1 MKVIYYDLE
10 TTHLHPLSGPNGV
23 QIVQIGA
30 VTCKWAFRQKKLNI
44 YVIPTCRISAG
55 ATRAHGLTH
64 EDLLEDEIEYDNVL
78 SLETGLQL
86 FMNFLAEQKDH
97 DDEEVLM
104 VSHNNSAFNLK
115 VLLNNLNKYGIL
127 FPSNVLA
134 FDSLVLM
141 REIRNKGKYG
151 NMERLSLDA
160 CLEYF
165 YEIDQNQNI
174 EHDALNDAE
183 YCRRICEQGAK
194 ELGYGSL
201 RRYFESRSPLHYAVG
216 KD

>member
-1 MKVIYYDLE
+1 M
-10 TTHLHPLSGPNGV
+10 
-23 QIVQIGA
+23 
-30 VTCKWAFRQKKLNI
+30 
-44 YVIPTCRISAG
+44 
-55 ATRAHGLTH
+55 
-64 EDLLEDEIEYDNVL
+64 
-78 SLETGLQL
+78 
-86 FMNFLAEQKDH
+86 
-97 DDEEVLM
+97 
-104 VSHNNSAFNLK
+104 
-115 VLLNNLNKYGIL
+115 NKYGIL

-183 YCRRICEQGAK
+183 YCRRICEQGNI
-194 ELGYGSL
+194 YS
-201 RRYFESRSPLHYAVG
+201 
-216 KD
+216 